1 MPTLT
6 LTLLSRS
13 YCSLCQHMRQA
24 LLPWQA
30 QYGFELNVIDIDER
44 GQEALLPQYDEL
56 VPVLLHGEHEICHWH
71 LDEVALGAYLAR
83 LG

>member
-13 YCSLCQHMRQA
+13 YCSLCQQMRQA
-24 LLPWQA
+24 LLPWQT
-30 QYGFELNVIDIDER
+30 QYGFDVSVIDIDER
-44 GQEALLPQYDEL
+44 GQEAWLARCDEL
-56 VPVLLHGEHEICHWH
+56 VPVLLHGDHEICHWH
-71 LDEVALGAYLAR
+71 LDEAALGAYLAR